1 MRGYD
6 QDRKMGSDPAN
17 GTSERLDNIFVL
29 PGARV
34 ESGPVTVAVVE
45 DDYED
50 FVLAK
55 KNLDRVIG
63 TRYVI
68 TTADSLEAGIELLNG
83 QRFDV
88 ALIDFRIGGESGLD
102 LVRAVGGRRS
112 PTPLILLTGMAERE
126 TDVKAMEAGVFDFID
141 KSEIS
146 PKVMERAIRYAR
158 HTHALEVRLHQA
170 VTAMEQAYEAKST
183 FLARVSHDL
192 RTPLNAVLGFS
203 EVIRDRLLGPDDRDK
218 YREYAADI
226 HASASHLLGLIDDI
240 LDLNKLE
247 AGKTELALGEVDVAA
262 AIAEALRLIAHE
274 ARQRGVTIASE
285 PPGGRFTL
293 MVDAGAFR
301 RMLLNLLSNAVKFT
315 PKGGAVGISAGLV
328 DDGFRIAIIDTGVG
342 IPVER
347 LDDVIRPFEQSE
359 ASADIAHG
367 GVGLGLSIVQS
378 LIELHGGALK
388 LSSAPGRGTTAAL
401 IFPASSVSE

>member
-1 MRGYD
+1 
-6 QDRKMGSDPAN
+6 MGSDPAN
-17 GTSERLDNIFVL
+17 GADERLDNIFVL
-29 PGARV
+29 PGARADA
-34 ESGPVTVAVVE
+34 GPVTVAVVE

-55 KNLDRVIG
+55 KNLDRVVG
-63 TRYVI
+63 TKYVI
-68 TTADSLEAGIELLNG
+68 TTADSLEAGIELLSG

-112 PTPLILLTGMAERE
+112 ATPLILLTGMAERE

-158 HTHALEVRLHQA
+158 HTHALEARLHQA
-170 VTAMEQAYEAKST
+170 VTAMEQAYAAKST

-203 EVIRDRLLGPDDRDK
+203 EVIRDRLLGADDRDR

-274 ARQRGVTIASE
+274 ARQRGVAIANE
-285 PPGGRFTL
+285 PPGGRYTL
-293 MVDAGAFR
+293 MVDPGAFR

-342 IPVER
+342 IPIER
-347 LDDVIRPFEQSE
+347 LDDVIRPFEQSQGP
-359 ASADIAHG
+359 ADIAHG

-378 LIELHGGALK
+378 LIELHGGVLK
-388 LSSAPGRGTTAAL
+388 LTSAPGRGTTAAL
-401 IFPASSVSE
+401 IFPASSLSE